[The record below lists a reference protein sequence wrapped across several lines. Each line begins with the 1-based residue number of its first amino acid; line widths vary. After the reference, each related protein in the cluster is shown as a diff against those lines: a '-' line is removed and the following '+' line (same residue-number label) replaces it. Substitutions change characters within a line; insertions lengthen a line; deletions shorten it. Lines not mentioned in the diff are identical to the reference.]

1 MNNSEKRG
9 GFASSF
15 GFLMAAV
22 GSAVGLGNIWG
33 FPYKAGA
40 NGGFAFIIIYIIL
53 AVFLGYPMMIGEI
66 ALGRKTRTSAVQAFH
81 KADRR
86 LTIGGI
92 FDTLSPF
99 CLICFYVVLGGF
111 VMKYMVANFGD
122 MIHAG
127 FGVGDTKS
135 DDFFGALIS
144 TPTSSL
150 PWMLLFLGLTGLV
163 IAKGVES
170 GIEKFSKVAMP
181 ALYLLLIIMA
191 IRCCTLPGAKGGL
204 EFMFKPNFEVF
215 KGTGWFKV
223 FAAAGSQLFFSLS
236 LASGCLISFGSY
248 LDKDAN
254 IEKQAILVPVLDT
267 IAALLAGCCVLP
279 AVFAMGI
286 EPSGGPGLLFV
297 SLQTVFD
304 GMGSFGPL
312 FGFIFYLLVFLA
324 ALSSSIGMMEG
335 AVSALIDHRLQ
346 QGKSGSRARMTGI
359 AVLLALLGGI
369 LVTVDQ
375 LGGNTAMWKPF
386 GQPSWLDAFDLLGE
400 GIFMPL
406 GGLTMTILLGWTRR
420 HYLDD
425 EIEHGSPYRTKGFV
439 NFSMRYI
446 APILMAFIVF
456 IQISTF
462 FFSKTAW
469 FQALMG

>member
-254 IEKQAILVPVLDT
+254 IEKQAVLVPVLDT

-469 FQALMG
+469 FPALMG

>member
-254 IEKQAILVPVLDT
+254 IEKQAILVPILDT

-469 FQALMG
+469 CQALMG

>member
-406 GGLTMTILLGWTRR
+406 AGPADTTWTMKSNTVPRIGPRASSISPCATLRR
-420 HYLDD
+420 
-425 EIEHGSPYRTKGFV
+425 F
-439 NFSMRYI
+439 
-446 APILMAFIVF
+446 
-456 IQISTF
+456 
-462 FFSKTAW
+462 
-469 FQALMG
+469 

>member
-324 ALSSSIGMMEG
+324 ALSSSIGMME
-335 AVSALIDHRLQ
+335 
-346 QGKSGSRARMTGI
+346 
-359 AVLLALLGGI
+359 
-369 LVTVDQ
+369 
-375 LGGNTAMWKPF
+375 
-386 GQPSWLDAFDLLGE
+386 
-400 GIFMPL
+400 
-406 GGLTMTILLGWTRR
+406 
-420 HYLDD
+420 
-425 EIEHGSPYRTKGFV
+425 
-439 NFSMRYI
+439 
-446 APILMAFIVF
+446 
-456 IQISTF
+456 
-462 FFSKTAW
+462 
-469 FQALMG
+469 